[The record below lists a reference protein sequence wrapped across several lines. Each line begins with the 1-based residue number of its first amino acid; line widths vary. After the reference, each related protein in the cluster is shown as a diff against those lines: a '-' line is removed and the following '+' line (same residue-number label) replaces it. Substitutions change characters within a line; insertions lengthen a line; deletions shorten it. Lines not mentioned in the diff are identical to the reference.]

1 MKYILENPTF
11 VEAPI
16 QITNINAIAEIK
28 RKSVG
33 VEVGDFILVKVDK
46 MFYKLVL
53 REKDQER
60 LKFELTSNIYL

>member
-53 REKDQER
+53 REKNQER

>member
-1 MKYILENPTF
+1 MKYYLLNPSF
-11 VEAPI
+11 VEYPVEV
-16 QITNINAIAEIK
+16 TNINAIAEIK